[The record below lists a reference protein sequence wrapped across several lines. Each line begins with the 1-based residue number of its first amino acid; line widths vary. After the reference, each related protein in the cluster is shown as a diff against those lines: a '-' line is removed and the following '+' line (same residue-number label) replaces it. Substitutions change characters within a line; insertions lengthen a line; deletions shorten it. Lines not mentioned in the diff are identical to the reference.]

1 MIKELKKRKRRLEKY
16 IAQCEANIAQAPFG
30 TLKITKKNGHVYYFR
45 RESTKDT
52 AGRYLKDGETV
63 RALACKDYYI
73 KVKKAAE
80 EELEQVEEFL
90 AYELGRPVSQVYGK
104 LSPERKQLVVPFE
117 DTLENY
123 IRRWQEREY
132 SKMEPRTGSYVIRT
146 SRGEFVRS
154 KAEYNIAEALFRA
167 GIPYRYEP
175 DYLTDDGVNQKP
187 DFIVLNVSTGEEFYW
202 EHFGMMDRPDY
213 VKKFMNKMNSYELSG
228 LYPGNGL
235 IVTFEDNTHKLESEH
250 IDRIIRTILT

>member
-1 MIKELKKRKRRLEKY
+1 MIKELKRRKRRLEKY
-16 IAQCEANIAQAPFG
+16 ISQCEANIAMAPFG
-30 TLKITKKNGHVYYFR
+30 TLKISKNKDHISYYR

-52 AGRYLKDGETV
+52 AGKYLKDRETI
-63 RALACKDYYI
+63 RALACKDYFI

-80 EELEQVEEFL
+80 EELEQVEKFL
-90 AYELGRPVSQVYGK
+90 DYEQKRPVAQVYGN
-104 LSPERKQLVVPFE
+104 LTQERKQLVVPFE

-123 IRRWQEREY
+123 IRRWQERE
-132 SKMEPRTGSYVIRT
+132 SPGMRPRTGSYMIKT

-154 KAEYNIAEALFRA
+154 KAEFNIAEALHKA

-187 DFIVLNVSTGEEFYW
+187 DFVVLNVSTGDEFYW
-202 EHFGMMDRPDY
+202 EHFGMMDRTDY

-250 IDRIIRTILT
+250 IERIIRTMLT